1 MQQERNHFVFPLAL
15 LARSWVVP
23 RTLVLVMK
31 LAVVYF
37 FLPASL
43 PHKVSLSQDM
53 GPFRS
58 ATDYTHSVCL
68 HPSP

>member
-31 LAVVYF
+31 LAVVF
-37 FLPASL
+37 FSVGLLAAQGQ
-43 PHKVSLSQDM
+43 SLSRY
-53 GPFRS
+53 GTLPIR
-58 ATDYTHSVCL
+58 H
-68 HPSP
+68 